1 MTRLVWESPKRTTRS
16 FSRRSF
22 NYLNESD
29 LVIKNCLDQ
38 LKSRGIHICEKHMVN
53 GESLDL

>member
-1 MTRLVWESPKRTTRS
+1 MTRLVWENTKRTARS

-22 NYLNESD
+22 YYQSESVI
-29 LVIKNCLDQ
+29 VIKNCLDQ